1 MGRAGA
7 HGRSVHRTR
16 RAPPTARLSRDACY
30 SVGCLVLALAG
41 CQGAPEQTPAA
52 TTTMASVADEHP
64 DLSGRWVVSGR
75 RGGGGGIMVI
85 EPDGHEVEFAT
96 FGDYQDA
103 LASGTVSPS
112 ARIVG
117 RRPNYRHGNNVYA
130 ERDGGMSQRFT
141 ANPPLYKP
149 EYWEQVRYLDINGN
163 VEDMTFICLPAGV
176 PRMGPPIRILQTAND
191 VVLLYQQ
198 RNTWRVVPTDGRDHD
213 PINAEDQ
220 TFLGDAVG
228 RWEGDTL
235 VVQTNNLRGAEEGPY
250 DGWLDVRGT
259 PYSGQATFTERF
271 HRPTFGKLEIDV
283 TVEDAKAFTRPFT
296 VRINQRVVADE
307 EPIEFVCNENQQFRR
322 RIKID

>member
-30 SVGCLVLALAG
+30 SIGCLVLALAG

-52 TTTMASVADEHP
+52 TTTMASIADDHP

-130 ERDGGMSQRFT
+130 ERDGGMTQRFT

-149 EYWEQVRYLDINGN
+149 EYWEQVRYLDVNGN

-235 VVQTNNLRGAEEGPY
+235 VIDTIGFNELTWL
-250 DGWLDVRGT
+250 GWPGWFHSNEMRVE
-259 PYSGQATFTERF
+259 ERF
-271 HRPTFGKLEIDV
+271 TRSGDSLQYEV
-283 TVEDAKAFTRPFT
+283 TVHDP
-296 VRINQRVVADE
+296 VVLTAPWE
-307 EPIEFVCNENQQFRR
+307 MEPIELELDHGQGVYVEDPPC
-322 RIKID
+322 IDFDSSHMVTRERG